1 MKKTPRNIARL
12 LSCAFFNK
20 EAYRNLRKLIQDEQ
34 PDVVYVLQQINAL
47 SPSVFKACSDEGV
60 RVIHRLS
67 DFNMMCPRSDFLC
80 NGKICIEC
88 INGTYSKAMRNCCC
102 HGSKATTLVRV
113 ASMKFHRMCRLF
125 DIIDAFVSPSRF
137 TACLLEQSGVPSNK
151 VHVIP
156 TFVPWYENKENKKPV
171 EPFVLYLGRISP
183 EKGVDILIKA
193 ALSNPSLK
201 VKITGKIDD
210 AYSQSMVKL
219 VEDAGESDRI
229 EFVGFVNGDSKN
241 QLIDEASCVVCP
253 STWYENMPNAVL
265 EAFAHGKPVV
275 AFDIGCMPEIVEDG
289 ITGEIVPLGD
299 ENAFGIALQD
309 YTSNKA
315 LAATQGKAAL
325 KRARTEYSERAHLN
339 KLLDL
344 FSENS

>member
-1 MKKTPRNIARL
+1 MHKRYILQSDAKLLLPRV
-12 LSCAFFNK
+12 K
-20 EAYRNLRKLIQDEQ
+20 
-34 PDVVYVLQQINAL
+34 
-47 SPSVFKACSDEGV
+47 SDDTGQSGFV
-60 RVIHRLS
+60 
-67 DFNMMCPRSDFLC
+67 
-80 NGKICIEC
+80 
-88 INGTYSKAMRNCCC
+88 
-102 HGSKATTLVRV
+102 
-113 ASMKFHRMCRLF
+113 KFHRMCRLF

-265 EAFAHGKPVV
+265 EAFAHANLWLLLTSDVCRKLWKT
-275 AFDIGCMPEIVEDG
+275 E
-289 ITGEIVPLGD
+289 
-299 ENAFGIALQD
+299 LQV
-309 YTSNKA
+309 K
-315 LAATQGKAAL
+315 
-325 KRARTEYSERAHLN
+325 
-339 KLLDL
+339 
-344 FSENS
+344 